1 MTPIMW
7 EDEERQRKIL
17 CKYAHMQLYFLELCF
32 VKGLRIIVLFRLVH
46 YPLHIPCLVK
56 SNVFMQPYHN
66 ILTAGF
72 CALHALWNLCV
83 SAAVLSVLRL
93 DFGVSL
99 GTWPFYRFRKR
110 ILDCVC
116 NKFPMSSIHSPCVQL
131 PLKLVCVLWFTLRL
145 YSFFPIQYH
154 VIFLKQS

>member
-1 MTPIMW
+1 MVVVYIITGDDAISVFSASQSSSSRGKKEFLFEEFDTKCQLNDMTPIMW

-72 CALHALWNLCV
+72 CALHAL
-83 SAAVLSVLRL
+83 
-93 DFGVSL
+93 
-99 GTWPFYRFRKR
+99 
-110 ILDCVC
+110 
-116 NKFPMSSIHSPCVQL
+116 
-131 PLKLVCVLWFTLRL
+131 
-145 YSFFPIQYH
+145 
-154 VIFLKQS
+154 